1 MCNCSLSITYT
12 KGKIMS
18 TVMDHK
24 KLQAMAEEL
33 AKDVK
38 TPDDL
43 NQLSAFL
50 TKLTVEAAL
59 NGEMNHHLGYDKNN
73 PAGHNSGNSRNGY
86 SSKKLIGDHG
96 EINLQTPRDRNSSF
110 EPQLIKKGQSRI
122 TGMDEQILSLYAK
135 GMSTRDIVAAFQEM
149 YGAEI
154 SAGLV
159 SQVTN
164 SVMEKVIEWQNR
176 PLDAVYPIVYLDCI
190 VLKIRQDKRVINK
203 AIYLVLGINIEGH
216 KELLGMWVSENEGA
230 KFWLSVLTDI
240 QNRGVQH
247 MLIACVDGLKGFPDA
262 INSTFP
268 EAKIQLC
275 IVHMVR
281 NSLKLV
287 PWKDY
292 KAVTSDLK
300 RIYQSITEQEASLEL
315 DRFSEKWDDKYPQI
329 SKSWRSN
336 WENLITIFDYPADI
350 RKVIYTTNA
359 IESLNSVI
367 RKSVKTR
374 KVFPSDDAALKV
386 VFLAI
391 ESASKKW
398 TMPIRDWK
406 PALNRF
412 MIEFEEQLAPHI

>member
-1 MCNCSLSITYT
+1 
-12 KGKIMS
+12 
-18 TVMDHK
+18 MDK
-24 KLQAMAEEL
+24 KQLQAMAEEL

-38 TPDDL
+38 TPEDL
-43 NQLSAFL
+43 SQLSAFL

-59 NGEMNHHLGYDKNN
+59 KGEMDHHLGYGKHE
-73 PAGHNSGNSRNGY
+73 PAGHHSGNSRNGY
-86 SSKKLIGDHG
+86 SSKKLKGDHG
-96 EINLQTPRDRNSSF
+96 EIELQPPRDRNASF

-122 TGMDEQILSLYAK
+122 TGMDDQMLSLYAR
-135 GMSTRDIVAAFQEM
+135 GMRTRDIVAAFQDM
-149 YGAEI
+149 HGAEI

-164 SVMEKVIEWQNR
+164 AVMEQVVEWQNR

-203 AIYLVLGINIEGH
+203 AIYLVLGINLEGH
-216 KELLGMWVSENEGA
+216 KELLGMWVSENEA
-230 KFWLSVLTDI
+230 KFWLSVVTDL
-240 QNRGVQH
+240 QNRGGQH

-262 INSTFP
+262 INATYP
-268 EAKIQLC
+268 EAKIQRC

-281 NSLKLV
+281 NSLKYV

-292 KAVTSDLK
+292 KELAADLK
-300 RIYQSITEQEASLEL
+300 QIYQSTTEQEASLEL
-315 DRFSEKWDDKYPQI
+315 DRFADKWDDKYPQI
-329 SKSWRSN
+329 SKAWRSH
-336 WENLITIFDYPADI
+336 WENLTTIFDYPADS

-386 VFLAI
+386 VYLAI
-391 ESASKKW
+391 EAASKKW
-398 TMPIRDWK
+398 TMSIRDWK

-412 MIEFEEQLAPHI
+412 MIEFEEQLAPHV

>member
-1 MCNCSLSITYT
+1 MNQE
-12 KGKIMS
+12 
-18 TVMDHK
+18 

-33 AKDVK
+33 AKDIR

-43 NQLSAFL
+43 SQLSAYL

-59 NGEMNHHLGYDKNN
+59 KGEMNHHLGYDKNDST
-73 PAGHNSGNSRNGY
+73 GHHSGNSRNGY
-86 SSKKLIGDHG
+86 SSKRLIGDHG
-96 EINLQTPRDRNSSF
+96 HINIQTPRDRNATF
-110 EPQLIKKGQSRI
+110 EPKLIKKGQSRI

-135 GMSTRDIVAAFQEM
+135 GMSTRDIVATFDEM

-164 SVMEKVIEWQNR
+164 TVMDKVVEWQNR

-203 AIYLVLGINIEGH
+203 AIYLVLGINVEGH
-216 KELLGMWVSENEGA
+216 KELLGMWISENEGA

-240 QNRGVQH
+240 QNRGVKH
-247 MLIACVDGLKGFPDA
+247 MLITCVDGLKGFPDA

-268 EAKIQLC
+268 DAKIQLC

-281 NSLKLV
+281 NSLKFV

-292 KAVTSDLK
+292 KEVVADLK
-300 RIYQSITEQEASLEL
+300 SIYQSVTEQEASLEL
-315 DRFSEKWDDKYPQI
+315 DNFSKKWDEKYPQI
-329 SKSWRSN
+329 SKTWRSH

-374 KVFPSDDAALKV
+374 KVFPNDDAALKV
-386 VFLAI
+386 IYLAV
-391 ESASKKW
+391 EAASKKW
-398 TMPIRDWK
+398 TMPIRNWK